1 MNYRQYRKA
10 LISITNGSIPRR
22 ILRQK
27 HRAWRSFL
35 RISSAEKDLPRDPLD
50 VVLGVIR

>member
-35 RISSAEKDLPRDPLD
+35 RISKEEKIPFRDPLD
-50 VVLGVIR
+50 VVFGVIR

>member
-1 MNYRQYRKA
+1 MNYQEYKRA

-22 ILRQK
+22 ILREK
-27 HRAWRSFL
+27 RRAWRSFL
-35 RISSAEKDLPRDPLD
+35 RISQEEKILPRDPLD